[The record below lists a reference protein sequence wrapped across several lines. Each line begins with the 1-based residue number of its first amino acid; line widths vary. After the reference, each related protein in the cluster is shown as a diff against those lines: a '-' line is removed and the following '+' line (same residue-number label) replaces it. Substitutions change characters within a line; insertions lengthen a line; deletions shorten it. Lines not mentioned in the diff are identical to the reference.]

1 MKKILKIFYPKF
13 ILIFLITFSSC
24 KSKEQIP
31 TPESLYLDAFNLL
44 QKKDYLLSAEAFEKI
59 DNEFPYT
66 KWAIKAQTMSVYAY
80 YRLQE
85 YEKII
90 QLTDDFIKLNPA
102 NEYAAYMLY
111 MKGLSYYNKI
121 PSIDRAQDFTHEA
134 SLAFRELIARFR
146 DSQYVEDSKDRIT
159 FIDEHLAG
167 SKLSIARYE
176 ISNQNNIG
184 AIKNLTELINRYP
197 SSTQTPEAYYRLV
210 EIYFRLGMKE
220 QAKDVIKILR
230 VKYPNNYWTKD
241 SLKFLK

>member
-1 MKKILKIFYPKF
+1 MIKIIKIFNPKLF
-13 ILIFLITFSSC
+13 LIFLFVFSSC
-24 KSKEQIP
+24 KSKEQAP
-31 TPESLYLDAFNLL
+31 TPESLYLEAFELL
-44 QKKDYLLSAEAFEKI
+44 QKKDYLLSAESFEKI
-59 DNEFPYT
+59 DDEFPYT
-66 KWAIKAQTMSVYAY
+66 KWATKAQTMAVYAY

-102 NEYAAYMLY
+102 NEYVAYMLY

-121 PSIDRAQDFTHEA
+121 PSIDRSQDYTQEA
-134 SLAFRELIARFR
+134 SFAFRELIARFR
-146 DSQYVEDSKDRIT
+146 DSQFVEDAKERII

-176 ISNQNNIG
+176 ISDQNNIG
-184 AIKNLTELINRYP
+184 AIKNLTDLIDRYP

-210 EIYFRLGMKE
+210 EIYFRLGMKD
-220 QAKDVIKILR
+220 QAKEIIKILQT
-230 VKYPNNYWTKD
+230 KYPNNYWTKD